1 MWELVVGNA
10 VALMLAAKVAE
21 RSERHRSAELRRRLE
36 ALGAELE
43 GDEVV
48 GCAPGFRFRM
58 RYAPQQLPG
67 GGRATHRTWL
77 SCRVELGVTEMV
89 FLLHPRTGAL
99 ADVVTAGDLPD
110 LKTGDAAFDEA
121 YFAEVAPANLVDR
134 ALTVEVRDALL
145 RLRPTELRI
154 DERGDLVLAAA
165 HWTSDDAREVV
176 ELGLAL
182 ARGLA
187 EAADQLLRAPV
198 DGALAAY
205 RGRESEG
212 VDDALA
218 REVEAAKAL
227 QRRRAQLVAR
237 GGQRAFAA
245 LGIFVVVLVLLG
257 SLIPR

>member
-1 MWELVVGNA
+1 MVGNA
-10 VALMLAAKVAE
+10 VALVLAAKWAE
-21 RSERHRSAELRRRLE
+21 RSEQHRSAELLHRL
-36 ALGAELE
+36 ASMGAELID
-43 GDEVV
+43 GEVV
-48 GCAPGFRFRM
+48 GSAPGFRFRM
-58 RYAPQQLPG
+58 GYAPQQLPG
-67 GGRATHRTWL
+67 GGRAHDRTWL
-77 SCRVELGVTEMV
+77 SCRVELGVSEMV

-110 LKTGDAAFDEA
+110 LQTGDGAFDEA
-121 YFAEVAPANLVDR
+121 YFAEVAPTTLVER
-134 ALTVEVRDALL
+134 ALTLEVRDALL
-145 RLRPTELRI
+145 RLRPAELRI
-154 DERGDLVLAAA
+154 DERGDLVLAAR
-165 HWTSDDAREVV
+165 HWTPDDATEIV

-218 REVEAAKAL
+218 REVAAARAL
-227 QRRRAQLVAR
+227 QRRRAQLIAR

-245 LGIFVVVLVLLG
+245 LGVFVAVLVLLG
-257 SLIPR
+257 ALIN